1 MGFKTLLL
9 SPDSKHLHGATLA
22 QAHMA
27 EILPELSKPTV
38 EPIIFLLDL
47 SKATSVTASYL
58 RATAHWALLCGQA
71 EVQNTGSPASLEP
84 WAVRPLPLFPLVIK
98 GNAEVMADVDD
109 FFRTRSLP
117 ILVAFKN
124 AATGIKEARLFGQL
138 DPVLA
143 HTLQALMD
151 IGEAT
156 AKQLSDQS
164 KETITVNGWS
174 NRLADLYLLRLVTR
188 RREGKFW
195 HYSPIAK
202 SITLWA

>member
-1 MGFKTLLL
+1 MGYKILQLL
-9 SPDSKHLHGATLA
+9 PDADHLHGATLA
-22 QAHMA
+22 QTHMS
-27 EILPELSKPTV
+27 ELLPELSKPTA

-47 SKATSVTASYL
+47 SKAVSVTASYL

-71 EVQNTGSPASLEP
+71 EVQDTGSTASLDP
-84 WAVRPLPLFPLVIK
+84 WAVRPLPLFPFLKK

-109 FFRTRSLP
+109 FFRTRTLP
-117 ILVAFKN
+117 ILVASKISN
-124 AATGIKEARLFGQL
+124 AGVKGARLLGQL

-151 IGEAT
+151 LGEAT

-174 NRLADLYLLRLVTR
+174 NRLADLYLFRLVTR

>member
-9 SPDSKHLHGATLA
+9 LPDAEHLHGATLA
-22 QAHMA
+22 QAHLA
-27 EILPELSKPTV
+27 ELLSELSKPTA
-38 EPIIFLLDL
+38 EPIVFLLDL
-47 SKATSVTASYL
+47 SKAVSVTASYL
-58 RATAHWALLCGQA
+58 RATVHWALLCGQA
-71 EVQNTGSPASLEP
+71 EVQEKGSAASLEP
-84 WAVRPLPLFPLVIK
+84 WAVRPLPLFPVVKK
-98 GNAEVMADVDD
+98 GNPEVMADVDD

-117 ILVAFKN
+117 ILVASKIST
-124 AATGIKEARLFGQL
+124 TGIKEARLLGEL

-151 IGEAT
+151 LGEAT
-156 AKQLSDQS
+156 AGQLADRS

-195 HYSPIAK
+195 HYSPITK